1 LPHPSPTNTLAGK
14 QAAAGDDAAE
24 PRWQWFCY
32 SNVVAVVV
40 FTVSMTHVLR
50 FWLAHGRLHS
60 AGYFAFGQPAFAA
73 AVVGAIVSLLYFIAF
88 CGVAFIAS
96 DVDALADG
104 EPATAAAAAGCRDMD
119 ADVVIVGAGTAGAS
133 MATVLARQ
141 GKRVTLIE
149 RCVPSRR
156 QLPRAAGAGEGAG
169 GRVAGRTRHSWNR
182 SSAEG
187 L

>member
-1 LPHPSPTNTLAGK
+1 MALTPPRPPSSSPRRSLVPPQT
-14 QAAAGDDAAE
+14 AAAADAAAE

-40 FTVSMTHVLR
+40 FTVSMTHVLQ

-60 AGYFAFGQPAFAA
+60 AGYAFGQPAFAA
-73 AVVGAIVSLLYFIAF
+73 AVVGAVASLLYFIAF
-88 CGVAFIAS
+88 FGVAFIAS
-96 DVDALADG
+96 DVDSLAADG
-104 EPATAAAAAGCRDMD
+104 EPLAAADVD

-149 RCVPSRR
+149 RCVR
-156 QLPRAAGAGEGAG
+156 
-169 GRVAGRTRHSWNR
+169 
-182 SSAEG
+182 
-187 L
+187 